1 MAPLTLNVLTDVK
14 DMKPFLENKSYIGV
28 NLLDFEN
35 NPTPRAVKLW
45 GDVAKLIAQGSLT
58 PVKPIQ
64 QFTFGE
70 VEKAFRYMQTGM
82 VNRT

>member
-1 MAPLTLNVLTDVK
+1 
-14 DMKPFLENKSYIGV
+14 MKPFLENKSYVGV

-45 GDVAKLIAQGSLT
+45 SDVAKLISNGSLK
-58 PVKPIQ
+58 PVQPVQ
-64 QFTFGE
+64 QFTFAE

-82 VNRT
+82 LL